1 MLASGKRA
9 GLVGDNFKEGRGVG
23 IIIGNH
29 FAVGS
34 SANFLITISS
44 DLIEDLHFP
53 CHHHPVGLACNE
65 AKIGTPTIN
74 GIPIY
79 SAIAIEPMK
88 ILLKHRGPQFIQ
100 KDWVFLNIIL
110 KELLLN
116 DLSNQLIT
124 KLVQMNTIDREGLF

>member
-34 SANFLITISS
+34 STNFLITISS
-44 DLIEDLHFP
+44 DLIKDLHFP
-53 CHHHPVGLACNE
+53 CHYHSVGLACNE
-65 AKIGTPTIN
+65 TKIRTTTIH

-88 ILLKHRGPQFIQ
+88 ILLKHRSTQFIQ

-116 DLSNQLIT
+116 NLSNQLIT
-124 KLVQMNTIDREGLF
+124 KLVQMDTINRKGLF

>member
-9 GLVGDNFKEGRGVG
+9 GLVGDNFKEGRGVR

-34 SANFLITISS
+34 STDFLITISS

-53 CHHHPVGLACNE
+53 CHHHSVGLACNE
-65 AKIGTPTIN
+65 TKIRTPTIN

-88 ILLKHRGPQFIQ
+88 ILLKHRSTQLIQ

-124 KLVQMNTIDREGLF
+124 KLVQMDTINRKGLF

>member
-1 MLASGKRA
+1 MLAAGKRA
-9 GLVGDNFKEGRGVG
+9 GLIGNNFEEWRSVG

-29 FAVGS
+29 FAVGCS
-34 SANFLITISS
+34 TDFLITISS

-65 AKIGTPTIN
+65 TKIGTTTIN

-88 ILLKHRGPQFIQ
+88 ILLKHR
-100 KDWVFLNIIL
+100 
-110 KELLLN
+110 
-116 DLSNQLIT
+116 SA
-124 KLVQMNTIDREGLF
+124 